1 MQLHWHSYKSL
12 TLCLW
17 IRYAN
22 ENINLYRKIYFLQM
36 SWAQMMMMMFISC
49 HMQDGRLH
57 SDWKIQNCGW
67 EPLFKSFGQLKWN
80 FLFNWIFVEV
90 GRACF
95 FRPGPSQ
102 AKIFS
107 SRASLELLIFCFKP
121 LQAKNFCIRAY
132 FEPKKT
138 SLNLTTPSKLGSH

>member
-12 TLCLW
+12 ALCLW

-22 ENINLYRKIYFLQM
+22 ENINLYRKMYFLQM

-67 EPLFKSFGQLKWN
+67 EPLFKSFGQLT
-80 FLFNWIFVEV
+80 
-90 GRACF
+90 G
-95 FRPGPSQ
+95 
-102 AKIFS
+102 
-107 SRASLELLIFCFKP
+107 
-121 LQAKNFCIRAY
+121 NFCSIGFLYCIPTQFRAWSSASHIWDHKQPGN
-132 FEPKKT
+132 PKWIILMIMNEYIDET
-138 SLNLTTPSKLGSH
+138 LSSFFW